1 MRAPSRFRRMKRCV
15 SSAPLSANWGEKG
28 PDCSV
33 SKPDRTSALPAPLHS
48 VAEGPARPDGGA
60 FHGGA
65 GRLVGVVVDHDHGDV
80 RLAHL
85 PERLP
90 VQGLQQR
97 GEHARA
103 AIGRDADADPRRRGR
118 FGHAAIRE
126 ASFFA
131 RVSHMQVTT
140 YSIQKMLLRTRM
152 VLSARL
158 TTSMN
163 TRYTIGQRA

>member
-15 SSAPLSANWGEKG
+15 SSAPLSANWEAKG

-33 SKPDRTSALPAPLHS
+33 SKPDRTSALPAPATDS
-48 VAEGPARPDGGA
+48 GA

-65 GRLVGVVVDHDHGDV
+65 GRLVGVVVDDDHGDV

-90 VQGLQQR
+90 VQGLQER

-118 FGHAAIRE
+118 LRHAAIRE

-158 TTSMN
+158 TTMMN
-163 TRYTIGQRA
+163 MRYTIGHRA